1 MTGEIPH
8 ATYNI
13 AHLESINLN
22 DNMFSGAID
31 PSIAN
36 LVNIRSLQLQNNE
49 FHRRIPKE
57 IKDLNLAGM
66 KCVYLLLF
74 EKTAEP
80 IVLS

>member
-1 MTGEIPH
+1 MTGEIPR

-13 AHLESINLN
+13 ARLESIHLN

-36 LVNIRSLQLQNNE
+36 LVNIRSLQLQNNR
-49 FHRRIPKE
+49 FHRRIPRE

-66 KCVYLLLF
+66 KCVYLLYSK
-74 EKTAEP
+74 KTAEP
-80 IVLS
+80 IVIL